1 MDSLYVKTADGLQKV
16 EIESTGGGGDYLPL
30 SGGMLSGDVSLGGH
44 HIKDANYC
52 YANWYAINADIKS
65 DVAANE
71 FLVKRGNWIYSRT
84 GEQLLSDIG
93 AARSVNVY
101 SKAEVDEK
109 LKANG
114 GSVSHKVFTSSNR
127 STVLTAGTAFGVPT
141 YTNGDNSLSVFLNG
155 LLCSNGVEY
164 TEVSTTSISFTSD
177 IPTDFEITAVV
188 ISDSGAGTRTVQTDE
203 SRDAVLTA
211 GATYAVPSHTVGEN
225 RIKVYLGGF
234 LADDWEETSATTI
247 VFSFD
252 IPAVMPIVV
261 IADT

>member
-1 MDSLYVKTADGLQKV
+1 MDSLYVKTASGLQKV
-16 EIESTGGGGDYLPL
+16 EIEGTGGGG
-30 SGGMLSGDVSLGGH
+30 
-44 HIKDANYC
+44 
-52 YANWYAINADIKS
+52 
-65 DVAANE
+65 
-71 FLVKRGNWIYSRT
+71 
-84 GEQLLSDIG
+84 
-93 AARSVNVY
+93 
-101 SKAEVDEK
+101 
-109 LKANG
+109 
-114 GSVSHKVFTSSNR
+114 SVSRKVFTSSNR

-141 YTNGDNSLSVFLNG
+141 YTKDDNSLSVFLNG
-155 LLCSNGVEY
+155 LLCSKSVEY

-203 SRDAVLTA
+203 SRGAVLTA
-211 GATYAVPSHTVGEN
+211 GAAYAVPSHTVGEN

-247 VFSFD
+247 VFGFD